1 MGYGAV
7 MLKFSPLMTQKSAV
21 AVGDQRPLQ
30 TRISNLSPVSPFAM
44 LIVRYWR
51 SQAAMIWMDR
61 IAKPKHT
68 MLLFVVF
75 RSS

>member
-1 MGYGAV
+1 MWHGAV
-7 MLKFSPLMTQKSAV
+7 MLKFSPLMTQKS

-68 MLLFVVF
+68 VLLFVVF

>member
-7 MLKFSPLMTQKSAV
+7 MLKLSPLMTQKS

-68 MLLFVVF
+68 VLLFVVF